1 MSTFV
6 EKMLGA
12 PAGSPARI
20 TPDLIVVNDGICH
33 TAVEMANLVRSP
45 DKVRVIFDHD
55 VPTGRPEAARVF
67 GSIRRFARENNVRFI
82 QAEGVG
88 YQYLLEQEVR
98 PG

>member
-1 MSTFV
+1 
-6 EKMLGA
+6 MLGA

-67 GSIRRFARENNVRFI
+67 AASAALPAKTTCGSSR
-82 QAEGVG
+82 QKG
-88 YQYLLEQEVR
+88 
-98 PG
+98 